1 VAAKLGAQKL
11 EKVRIQAARV
21 ALISALP
28 KGGGRA
34 QGACYS
40 QSYFPAFAQC

>member
-1 VAAKLGAQKL
+1 MAAKLGAQKL

-28 KGGGRA
+28 KGGGRV